1 MTSQQLRTVN
11 MAASWAKKNVPDFD
25 DAQWR
30 LVLRNIGQVQADG
43 DGHVSSKALSNSGM
57 EQVMAW
63 FESVGYRQGGSEPGY
78 WTAKAARYS
87 RYQVTDREIR
97 MIEELASQQP
107 YELAGIIGR
116 LTNHRTT
123 DIQQLSA
130 HGSVQSDRGAQVDRL
145 TRRRED
151 ANSTETDPPTDAGG
165 DRTNGGRRAAGVT
178 TETPRHR
185 EGTERKWN
193 HRCTPIYTE
202 LQWLTRPRVKPTP
215 SSSTT

>member
-1 MTSQQLRTVN
+1 MFCL
-11 MAASWAKKNVPDFD
+11 PDFD

-63 FESVGYRQGGSEPGY
+63 FESVGYRQPGSEPGY

-97 MIEELASQQP
+97 MIEELAAQQP

-130 HGSVQSDRGAQVDRL
+130 
-145 TRRRED
+145 
-151 ANSTETDPPTDAGG
+151 TEAFKVIE
-165 DRTNGGRRAAGVT
+165 ALKSIVS
-178 TETPRHR
+178 R
-185 EGTERKWN
+185 EGAKTRKAQKPVRQLTPAEIAQTEAD
-193 HRCTPIYTE
+193 E
-202 LQWLTRPRVKPTP
+202 LPV
-215 SSSTT
+215 